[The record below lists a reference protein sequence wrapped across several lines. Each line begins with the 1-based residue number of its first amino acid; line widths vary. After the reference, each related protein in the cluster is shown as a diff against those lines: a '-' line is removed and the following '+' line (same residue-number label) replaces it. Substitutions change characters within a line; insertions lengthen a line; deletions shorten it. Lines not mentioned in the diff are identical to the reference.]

1 MEQLALMSSLPV
13 VFLERFPRVFLPV
26 QSLITASVKHTV
38 RVEILD
44 NLQGASGVVI
54 VAKEDLIIYPLV

>member
-1 MEQLALMSSLPV
+1 MDLTGIGGTRIVMFGAFVGVFYPV
-13 VFLERFPRVFLPV
+13 PPFIPHWVEYAP
-26 QSLITASVKHTV
+26 